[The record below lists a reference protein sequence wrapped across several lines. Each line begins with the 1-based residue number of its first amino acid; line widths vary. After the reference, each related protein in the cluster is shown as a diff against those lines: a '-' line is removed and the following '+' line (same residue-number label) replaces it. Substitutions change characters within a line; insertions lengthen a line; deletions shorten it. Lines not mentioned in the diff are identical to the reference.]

1 MQHSKI
7 TVTGHKGFIGSHY
20 YNYIKDSYDAVYPYD
35 KKDGNTKNLRYSGVT
50 SSMPDSDVV
59 VHLAATNGTKLFYEQ
74 PTDVLINNTLP
85 TINLIER
92 YKNTDTKFVFAS
104 TCEIFNGAIDA
115 GYYHVPTDEQVPVVF
130 NDITNPRWSY
140 SIPKALGENLVANS
154 GLDYLIIRYFNVYGP
169 GQVDHFIS
177 EFVER
182 CKQGEYYI
190 KGDDTRSFCYIDDAI
205 EMTDRLVNNTNNKIV
220 HVGNDIETSISTV
233 AKMIMGFMDIN
244 PDRLEILSGPK
255 GSAKRRCPDTTLV
268 QMLTGFTDY
277 TPLKIGLK
285 KTVESLL

>member
-7 TVTGHKGFIGSHY
+7 LLTGSHGFIGSHY
-20 YNYIKDSYDAVYPYD
+20 YKYLQQQKAHVAPYD
-35 KKDGNTKNLRYSGVT
+35 KKIRGEDLADKNTTKLL
-50 SSMPDSDVV
+50 PDYDVV

-92 YKNTDTKFVFAS
+92 YRNTNTKFVFAS

-140 SIPKALGENLVANS
+140 SIPKALGENLVSNS

-169 GQVDHFIS
+169 GQTDHFIN

-182 CKQGEYYI
+182 CKHGDYYI
-190 KGDDTRSFCYIDDAI
+190 KGNDTRSFCYVDDAVK
-205 EMTDRLVNNTNNKIV
+205 MTDNLVNNCINKTV
-220 HVGNDIETSISTV
+220 NVGNDNEVNVSVV
-233 AKMIMGFMDIN
+233 AKLIMGYMGIN
-244 PDRLEILSGPK
+244 PDKLKILPGPK
-255 GSAKRRCPDTTLV
+255 GSVKRRCPDTTLV

-277 TPLKIGLK
+277 TPLEVGLK

>member
-7 TVTGHKGFIGSHY
+7 LLTGSHGFIGSHY
-20 YNYIKDSYDAVYPYD
+20 YKHLQQQKAHVAPYD
-35 KKDGNTKNLRYSGVT
+35 KKIRGEDLADKNTTKLL
-50 SSMPDSDVV
+50 PDYDVV

-92 YKNTDTKFVFAS
+92 YRNTNTKFVFAS

-154 GLDYLIIRYFNVYGP
+154 GLEYLIIRYFNVYGP
-169 GQVDHFIS
+169 GQIDHFVN
-177 EFVER
+177 EFIER
-182 CKQGEYYI
+182 CKQGLYYI
-190 KGDDTRSFCYIDDAI
+190 NGDDTRSFCYVDDAVK
-205 EMTDRLVNNTNNKIV
+205 MTDALVNNVSNKTV
-220 HVGNDIETSISTV
+220 NVGNDNEIKISIV
-233 AKMIMGFMDIN
+233 AKMIMGYMGIN
-244 PDRLEILSGPK
+244 PDRLEILPGPI
-255 GSAKRRCPDTTLV
+255 GSATRRCPDTTLV
-268 QMLTGFTDY
+268 QALTGFTDY
-277 TPLKIGLK
+277 TPLEEGLK

>member
-1 MQHSKI
+1 MKYLL
-7 TVTGHKGFIGSHY
+7 TGSHGFIGSHY
-20 YNYIKDSYDAVYPYD
+20 YKYLQQQRLHVVPYD
-35 KKDGNTKNLRYSGVT
+35 KKIRGENLADKNTTRLL
-50 SSMPDSDVV
+50 PDFDVV

-154 GLDYLIIRYFNVYGP
+154 GLEYLIIRYFNVYGP

-182 CKQGEYYI
+182 CKQGIYYI
-190 KGDDTRSFCYIDDAI
+190 KGNDTRSFCYIDDAV
-205 EMTDRLVNNTNNKIV
+205 EMTHTLVQNCSNKTV
-220 HVGNDIETSISTV
+220 HVGNQQEYKISTV
-233 AKMIMGFMDIN
+233 AKMIMGIMGIN
-244 PDRLEILSGPK
+244 PERLEITEGPL
-255 GSAKRRCPDTTLV
+255 GSAKRRCPDTSLV
-268 QMLTGFTDY
+268 RELTGFENY
-277 TPLKIGLK
+277 TPLEKGLR

>member
-7 TVTGHKGFIGSHY
+7 LLTGSHGFIGSHY
-20 YNYIKDSYDAVYPYD
+20 YKHLQQQKAHVVPYD
-35 KKDGNTKNLRYSGVT
+35 KKIRGEDLADKNTTKLL
-50 SSMPDSDVV
+50 PDYDVV

-169 GQVDHFIS
+169 GQVDHFIN

-182 CKQGEYYI
+182 CKLGDYYI
-190 KGDDTRSFCYIDDAI
+190 KGNDTRSFCYVDDAVK
-205 EMTDRLVNNTNNKIV
+205 MTDYLVNNWINKTV
-220 HVGNDIETSISTV
+220 NVGNDNEVNISVV
-233 AKMIMGFMDIN
+233 AKMIMGYMGIN
-244 PDRLEILSGPK
+244 PDKLQILPGPE

-277 TPLKIGLK
+277 TPLEVGLK

>member
-1 MQHSKI
+1 M
-7 TVTGHKGFIGSHY
+7 TFVLTGHKGFIGGHY
-20 YNYIKDSYDAVYPYD
+20 YKYLQD
-35 KKDGNTKNLRYSGVT
+35 KNLNPVVVDKRAGQDLCLVET
-50 SSMPDSDVV
+50 TNNLPDANVV

-74 PTDVLINNTLP
+74 PTDVCFNNTLP
-85 TINLIER
+85 TFNLVSR
-92 YKNTDTKFVFAS
+92 YRNTNTKFVFAS
-104 TCEIFNGAIDA
+104 TCEIFSGAIDA
-115 GYYHVPTDEQVPVVF
+115 GYYHIPTDEQVPVMF

-140 SIPKALGENLVANS
+140 SVPKAVGENLVANC
-154 GLDYLIIRYFNVYGP
+154 GLPWLIIRYFNIYGP

-205 EMTDRLVNNTNNKIV
+205 EMTDRLVNSTNNKIV

-244 PDRLEILSGPK
+244 PVRLEILSGPK

-277 TPLKIGLK
+277 TPLEIGLK

>member
-1 MQHSKI
+1 MEKYCL
-7 TVTGHKGFIGSHY
+7 TGSHGFIGSHY
-20 YNYIKDSYDAVYPYD
+20 YKYLQKQNAHVVPYD
-35 KKDGNTKNLRYSGVT
+35 KKIRGEDLADKNTTKLL
-50 SSMPDSDVV
+50 PDYDIVI
-59 VHLAATNGTKLFYEQ
+59 HLAATNGTKLFYEQ

-92 YKNTDTKFVFAS
+92 YKNNNTKFVFAS
-104 TCEIFNGAIDA
+104 TCEIFNGAVDA
-115 GYYHVPTDEQVPVVF
+115 DYYHIPTDEQVPVMF

-182 CKQGEYYI
+182 CKRGEYYI

-205 EMTDRLVNNTNNKIV
+205 EMTHRLVTSTSNKTI
-220 HVGNDIETSISTV
+220 HVGNDNEVKISVV
-233 AKMIMGFMDIN
+233 AKLIMGIMGIN
-244 PDRLEILSGPK
+244 PERLEITAGPA

-268 QMLTGFTDY
+268 QMLTGFNNY
-277 TPLKIGLK
+277 TSLETGLR